1 MTETVVLWTLAA
13 LIVIAVVVPFAIS
26 FRRRHHKDVE
36 RKAEATA
43 LGIDRPT
50 AQFPYIDPR
59 LCIGCGACVAACP
72 EGDVLGVVGGTATVI
87 NGMRCVGHAR
97 CEEACPVNAITVGL
111 GDMKGRADMPQ
122 VDEWNE
128 TDTPG
133 LFLAGEVRGMA
144 LVRNAISQGRKVVE
158 RIAERVAT
166 LPPAPEGT
174 SDALIVGAGPAGL
187 SAALAATER
196 GLSFVVLEHEAN
208 FGGSLLP
215 CPRRKMVLL
224 QPVDLPLHGR
234 VSKEEY
240 QKEHFLELMEGL
252 VKEHRLNIKFGQ
264 KVTGVRRIDD
274 GFFEVGTLSDMH
286 WARSVI
292 LAVGRRGTPR
302 KLDVPGEEQ
311 AKVMYRLIDAE
322 GYRGQKVLVVG
333 GGDSAVEA
341 AIGLAQQPDNEV
353 TLSYRRDKLVR
364 IKKKNQ
370 DRFAPL
376 VASGR
381 IKPIFGSRV
390 VEVLPQSVRLAI
402 GGAVHELPNDDV
414 PLVAGRD
421 AALDGPQPGGVRP
434 GGPPAP
440 PRRAPPAAC
449 PSAANIPPMT
459 PITKAQLQVHLCVF
473 LWGFTAIFGRLISL
487 PALPLVFW
495 RMAMVT

>member
-1 MTETVVLWTLAA
+1 MTEAVVVWSAA
-13 LIVIAVVVPFAIS
+13 IAIVIAIVLPFALD
-26 FRRRHHKDVE
+26 FRRKQKKDVE
-36 RKAEATA
+36 RKVEAAA
-43 LGIDRPT
+43 LGLDRPT
-50 AQFPYIDPR
+50 AQFPYIDPG

-87 NGMRCVGHAR
+87 NGLRCVGHAR

-133 LFLAGEVRGMA
+133 LFLAGEVRGLA
-144 LVRNAISQGRKVVE
+144 LVRNAIGQGRRVVE
-158 RIAERVAT
+158 RIASRVAD

-174 SDALIVGAGPAGL
+174 ADVLIVGAGPAGL
-187 SAALAATER
+187 SAALAAKER
-196 GLSFVVLEHEAN
+196 GLSFIVLEQEGDL
-208 FGGSLLP
+208 GGSLLHY
-215 CPRRKMVLL
+215 PRRKMVLL

-234 VSKEEY
+234 LSKEEY

-252 VKEHRLNIKFGQ
+252 VKEHRLNIRFGQ
-264 KVTGVRRIDD
+264 KVTGVRRIDE
-274 GFFEVGTLSDMH
+274 GFFEVGTLADMH

-390 VEVLPQSVRLAI
+390 VEVLPHSVRLEI
-402 GGAVHELPNDDV
+402 GGAVHELPNDYV
-414 PLVAGRD
+414 FVFAGGEPPFD
-421 AALDGPQPGGVRP
+421 FLKHCGVRF
-434 GGPPAP
+434 GGPPGP
-440 PRRAPPAAC
+440 GRRATPAA
-449 PSAANIPPMT
+449 
-459 PITKAQLQVHLCVF
+459 
-473 LWGFTAIFGRLISL
+473 
-487 PALPLVFW
+487 
-495 RMAMVT
+495 